1 MSDTISQVCEM
12 CGFEADCIGGLCQ
25 ECILEEM
32 REMREPEPDD
42 YPGGLFERK
51 ER

>member
-25 ECILEEM
+25 ECVLEEM
-32 REMREPEPDD
+32 REPDEFQEPEDMPTPVKTD
-42 YPGGLFERK
+42 LF
-51 ER
+51 